1 MVGYRVEIVQIYNK
15 RMKMLIQGDSAKIL
29 KEIPSQSIDLCLTS
43 PPYDDARDYN
53 GYSFEFEVVA
63 KELFRVI
70 KNGGVLV
77 WVVADQTKNFCETL
91 TSFKQA
97 IFFVENCGFNLLDTM
112 IYQKNG
118 APSPYPG
125 MMRYAPYFEYMFVFS
140 QGKPKTFNPI
150 KDRENKSYGKQIS

>member
-70 KNGGVLV
+70 KMEAYLCG
-77 WVVADQTKNFCETL
+77 WWQTRQKISVKRFHRL
-91 TSFKQA
+91 SKQ
-97 IFFVENCGFNLLDTM
+97 
-112 IYQKNG
+112 
-118 APSPYPG
+118 
-125 MMRYAPYFEYMFVFS
+125 FS
-140 QGKPKTFNPI
+140 
-150 KDRENKSYGKQIS
+150 S

>member
-77 WVVADQTKNFCETL
+77 WVVADQTKN
-91 TSFKQA
+91 
-97 IFFVENCGFNLLDTM
+97 
-112 IYQKNG
+112 
-118 APSPYPG
+118 PPG
-125 MMRYAPYFEYMFVFS
+125 VS
-140 QGKPKTFNPI
+140 
-150 KDRENKSYGKQIS
+150 